1 MGKATT
7 ILAALR
13 RPSEARALVNYTV
26 WRDPLHRIED
36 NPESGWDREEMK
48 QCWGFLDA
56 TSRSFAAVIKELE
69 GDLSRVIALF
79 YLILRGLDTI
89 EDDMT
94 LDIDTK
100 VPLLVNFHERLEED
114 GWNFTESG
122 PNEKDRALLVDFQV
136 VIAEYKRLGPE
147 SVPIDPSHS
156 VRGRMLTLGP
166 TYTFRISYKKAIV
179 DITQKMGAG
188 MARYAKVHA
197 ESGGKFSVD
206 TLASFDLYCHFVAG
220 LVGEGLS
227 RLFSASGKGA
237 PELGQ
242 QVSLS
247 NSMGLLL
254 QKTNILRDFREDTD
268 EGRVFW
274 PAELWSKYVDKPE
287 HLYARGNEQKALWAL
302 SEMTVDALTHAT
314 DALDYLTLLSNQSVF
329 NFCAIP
335 QAMAMATLHEC
346 FMNPK
351 VFHQNVK
358 IRKGLAVRLILD
370 ATNPRDVAY
379 MFRDMA
385 RAIHA
390 KAVSND
396 PSFIKIAVLAG
407 RIEQWAE
414 TRYPSFI
421 EVGKPVPKSTE
432 DWRPGMDS
440 RVRQLAPTEAILAER
455 KERAAVMEAT
465 KMSNDDYKFLA
476 LLLGGIVLLFLVLA
490 AIGGGMMW
498 WFFFREGARFA
509 EDVLGD
515 PEEIAAR
522 AKEILHPE
530 F

>member
-48 QCWGFLDA
+48 QCWGLLDA

-94 LDIDTK
+94 LDIDAK
-100 VPLLVNFHERLEED
+100 VPLLVNFHERLEQD

-136 VIAEYKRLGPE
+136 VIAEYKRLGPD
-147 SVPIDPSHS
+147 SPH
-156 VRGRMLTLGP
+156 LTS
-166 TYTFRISYKKAIV
+166 SYKKAIA

-197 ESGGKFSVD
+197 ESGGRFSVD

-227 RLFSASGKGA
+227 RLFSASGKEA
-237 PELGQ
+237 PELGE

-274 PAELWSKYVDKPE
+274 PAELWSKYADKPE
-287 HLYARGNEQKALWAL
+287 DLYAHGNEQKALWAL
-302 SEMTVDALTHAT
+302 SEMTVDALSHAT

-335 QAMAMATLHEC
+335 QAMAMATLQEC

-390 KAVSND
+390 KAVAND
-396 PSFIKIAVLAG
+396 PSFIKIAVLCG
-407 RIEQWAE
+407 RIEQWTE

-421 EVGKPVPKSTE
+421 ELGKPVPKSME

-455 KERAAVMEAT
+455 RERAAAMEAT

-498 WFFFREGARFA
+498 WLFFRDGARFA

-515 PEEIAAR
+515 PEEVAAR
-522 AKEILHPE
+522 VKEILHPE